1 LPVIAAQP
9 GLRRLPTVFGGTGNG
24 SGMLSGFEAR
34 PKAAPRENSGC
45 AGRHNSTRFILT
57 NLTTLDYG

>member
-1 LPVIAAQP
+1 MPVIAAPP
-9 GLRRLPTVFGGTGNG
+9 GLHRLPAVLGGTGNG
-24 SGMLSGFEAR
+24 SGMLFGFEAR
-34 PKAAPRENSGC
+34 PKAARRENAGC